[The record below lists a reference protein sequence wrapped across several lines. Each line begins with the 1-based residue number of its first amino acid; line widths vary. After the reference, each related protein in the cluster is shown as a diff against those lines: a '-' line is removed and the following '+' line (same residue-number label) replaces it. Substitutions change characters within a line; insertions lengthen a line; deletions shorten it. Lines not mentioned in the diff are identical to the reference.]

1 MPRTT
6 LAYNDD
12 MISRTLWMMAVALA
26 AVTLVGCP
34 RAEAPQPPRQ
44 PAAQNQ
50 PEPPEPAR
58 PDGVVGY
65 YTLDDARFY
74 GVSDMKNVPPGQV
87 MHLGIE
93 KGRWM
98 MRDML
103 SALGGTCAETK
114 SGAILTVTVS
124 PSGPN
129 KKKVNFH
136 RHAER

>member
-1 MPRTT
+1 MSGWRQVDGSGFQIVSRTT

-44 PAAQNQ
+44 PAAQNHL
-50 PEPPEPAR
+50 EPPEPAR
-58 PDGVVGY
+58 PNGVVGY
-65 YTLDDARFY
+65 YVLDDARFY

-93 KGRWM
+93 KG
-98 MRDML
+98 
-103 SALGGTCAETK
+103 
-114 SGAILTVTVS
+114 
-124 PSGPN
+124 
-129 KKKVNFH
+129 
-136 RHAER
+136 